1 MNNVYKIS
9 FRGNGVTLFKIWI
22 TNLLLT
28 VCTLGVYYPWA
39 RANMKKYLYSS
50 TYLGDYSFEFL
61 GTGKQMF
68 FGLLKFLCIAIVFIL
83 VITAIRIFIFP
94 VIPADILIIVEFFF
108 NWVVLIIYL
117 PIFALFIHGS
127 LRYRMSKS
135 YYRGI
140 RFGYRGIRKTLV
152 LSLVK
157 YAALTAVTFGIYY
170 PWLINN
176 IRKYIYG
183 NTRFGNIKLEFN
195 GKGSGYFSRLVAGG
209 ILCGLTFGIYYFW
222 YKKELFNFFYGNMSL
237 SLNEQRLKVNANA
250 TAGKYFKL
258 LVGNFFITLFTLGLG
273 YPFTKART
281 MRFACDNL
289 ELCGDIDLDQALQT
303 EENYANAIGDAGA
316 DMDDAGDFFDLDLF

>member
-1 MNNVYKIS
+1 MNTVYKIS
-9 FRGNGVTLFKIWI
+9 FRGDGTTLFKIWI

-28 VCTLGVYYPWA
+28 VLTLGIYYPWG

-68 FGLLKFLCIAIVFIL
+68 FGLLKFLGIAIVLIL
-83 VITAIRIFIFP
+83 GIAAIRKFIFP
-94 VIPADILIIVEFFF
+94 LIPADVLFIVDLFF
-108 NWVVLIIYL
+108 NWIVLIIYL
-117 PIFALFIHGS
+117 PIFAIFIHGS

-135 YYRGI
+135 NYRGI

-152 LSLVK
+152 LSLIK
-157 YAALTAVTFGIYY
+157 YAVLTLITLGIYY
-170 PWLINN
+170 SWLINN

-195 GKGSGYFSRLVAGG
+195 GKGFDYLGKLVGGG

-222 YKKELFNFFYGNMSL
+222 YKRNLFNFFYGNMSL
-237 SLNEQRLKVNANA
+237 SLNVQRLKVKANA

-258 LVGNFFITLFTLGLG
+258 IVGNYFITLFTLGLG
-273 YPFTKART
+273 YPFTKARS
-281 MRFACDNL
+281 MRFVCDNL

-303 EENYANAIGDAGA
+303 EDNYANALGDAGA